1 VSEVIELTY
10 CERCASSLDD
20 EGFDYRFEYPICFK
34 CVYKYHLEP
43 IEEGASERAITRSRL
58 VCRTLCLLL

>member
-1 VSEVIELTY
+1 VPARQAIPNKRRGKVSEVRELTY

-43 IEEGASERAITRSRL
+43 IEEESK
-58 VCRTLCLLL
+58 

>member
-43 IEEGASERAITRSRL
+43 IEEASA
-58 VCRTLCLLL
+58 